1 MRCATEKL
9 NGCNE
14 ETLIRA
20 ARLCLCGHD
29 RLRQH
34 AVQTPPAQQPA
45 LRADNK
51 AGQTHGDK
59 ALQMPADKTATSG
72 ARMTHEGAQW
82 AHFVNMVLGLWVVT
96 GIFALEYHSTAL
108 QVSDVVSGALVILLS
123 LSRGPVGERY
133 GSWQRYIR

>member
-1 MRCATEKL
+1 
-9 NGCNE
+9 
-14 ETLIRA
+14 
-20 ARLCLCGHD
+20 
-29 RLRQH
+29 
-34 AVQTPPAQQPA
+34 
-45 LRADNK
+45 
-51 AGQTHGDK
+51 
-59 ALQMPADKTATSG
+59 
-72 ARMTHEGAQW
+72 MTHEGAQW